1 MNNDPP
7 IYIKPDSKTRNLPCP
22 CQSGLK
28 LKKCCG
34 SGAKSHAFNQ
44 WLDER
49 QREARSKRLEEL
61 DVRSVGDSSQSIYG
75 FAEQRHSPI
84 MTAMV
89 IGSVMAMSGGGL
101 LQPPI
106 RPKRRHK

>member
-34 SGAKSHAFNQ
+34 SGANHKAFNE

-49 QREARSKRLEEL
+49 QREARRQRLEEL
-61 DVRSVGDSSQSIYG
+61 EAQAVGDSSQSIYG
-75 FAEQRHSPI
+75 FAERRHSPI
-84 MTAMV
+84 MAAMLL
-89 IGSVMAMSGGGL
+89 GSMMAMSGNGL
-101 LQPPI
+101 MQPPI
-106 RPKRRHK
+106 RPKRKRK